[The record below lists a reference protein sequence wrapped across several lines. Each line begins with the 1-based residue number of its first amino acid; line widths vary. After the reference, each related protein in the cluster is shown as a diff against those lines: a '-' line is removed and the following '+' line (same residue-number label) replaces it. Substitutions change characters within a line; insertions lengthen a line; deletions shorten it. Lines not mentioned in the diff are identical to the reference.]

1 MYRVTEQLVLCHPVQ
16 HNGRMSEGN
25 KENGFQSPVQ
35 LDEFGDIVP
44 AHLRKN
50 NTSTK
55 KRKTSASYSVTEAT
69 SDNSGSGKKRSSKS
83 KSRKNHR
90 SKDKGR
96 AEDDEEE
103 WGTDF

>member
-1 MYRVTEQLVLCHPVQ
+1 
-16 HNGRMSEGN
+16 MSEN
-25 KENGFQSPVQ
+25 ALQSPVE

-44 AHLRKN
+44 AHLRK
-50 NTSTK
+50 SSAGTK

-83 KSRKNHR
+83 KNRKNNR
-90 SKDKGR
+90 PKEKGR
-96 AEDDEEE
+96 VLDDEDE

>member
-1 MYRVTEQLVLCHPVQ
+1 
-16 HNGRMSEGN
+16 MSE
-25 KENGFQSPVQ
+25 ENNESGIQSPVE

-50 NTSTK
+50 NASEK

-83 KSRKNHR
+83 KNRNNHR
-90 SKDKGR
+90 SKNKDCVV
-96 AEDDEEE
+96 DDEEE